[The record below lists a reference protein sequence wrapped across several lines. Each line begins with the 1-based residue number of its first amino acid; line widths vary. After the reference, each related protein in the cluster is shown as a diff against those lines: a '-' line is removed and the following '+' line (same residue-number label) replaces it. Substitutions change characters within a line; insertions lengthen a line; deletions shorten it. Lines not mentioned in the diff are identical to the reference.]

1 MSDYAALAL
10 RVSASMPGIRGCL
23 MLSRDGLL
31 LGAHPEGE
39 AEAYAKSAWL
49 RFAALGDAERSYVEF
64 PDQTWA
70 FVRRGGYGAFA
81 IADADVR
88 PGVLVDLLEQALM
101 AGEMERIHDRE
112 TMRLPEAPFAP
123 SGKPRTSLHKP
134 ERPPAPPPARLVA
147 EPPEPA
153 VDQHESEE
161 WLSEEGSESEGEAN
175 EATTHQEPAPEPEP
189 EPEPEPAPEDQPELE
204 PAAADEPLEE
214 PLDEPLEEPYQEAS
228 DPEEENEVDRILLA
242 KEFAGLLQVPKED
255 DEANR

>member
-31 LGAHPEGE
+31 LGAHPEGD

-64 PDQTWA
+64 TDQTWA

-101 AGEMERIHDRE
+101 AGEMERVHDRE

-134 ERPPAPPPARLVA
+134 ERPPAPPPERIAD
-147 EPPEPA
+147 EPQQPP
-153 VDQHESEE
+153 VDELGSEE
-161 WLSEEGSESEGEAN
+161 RTPEEASGSERQADDV
-175 EATTHQEPAPEPEP
+175 TIHQEPVPEIEPQPEPEP
-189 EPEPEPAPEDQPELE
+189 EDQPEPEPT
-204 PAAADEPLEE
+204 AADEPFDERF
-214 PLDEPLEEPYQEAS
+214 DEPQGEPPG
-228 DPEEENEVDRILLA
+228 PEEENEVDRILLA

-255 DEANR
+255 DEASR

>member
-39 AEAYAKSAWL
+39 EEAYTKSAWI

-70 FVRRGGYGAFA
+70 FVRRGSYAAFA
-81 IADADVR
+81 IADAGVR

-101 AGEMERIHDRE
+101 AGEMERVHDRE

-134 ERPPAPPPARLVA
+134 ERAPAPPAERVAAEPSEPEPEAVA
-147 EPPEPA
+147 EQTPEDETDGWA
-153 VDQHESEE
+153 DAEVTIHDE
-161 WLSEEGSESEGEAN
+161 
-175 EATTHQEPAPEPEP
+175 QEPFPEPEP
-189 EPEPEPAPEDQPELE
+189 EPEPEEQPEPAP
-204 PAAADEPLEE
+204 AAESYEE
-214 PLDEPLEEPYQEAS
+214 PPG
-228 DPEEENEVDRILLA
+228 PEEETEVDRILLA
-242 KEFAGLLQVPKED
+242 KEFAGLLQVPKDD
-255 DEANR
+255 DEASR